1 MSNDGMGTGSP
12 ASASGGGFPQPA
24 SGAMDKATA
33 DWYVDHT
40 QGQFQ
45 AFERDGKWYLYTPDS
60 ADGAEQPAPG
70 AAESGP
76 ESVATDR

>member
-1 MSNDGMGTGSP
+1 MGEMSNDSTG
-12 ASASGGGFPQPA
+12 ARGDGLPQPA

-60 ADGAEQPAPG
+60 GDD
-70 AAESGP
+70 AAEP
-76 ESVATDR
+76 VADVAESDSESIATDR